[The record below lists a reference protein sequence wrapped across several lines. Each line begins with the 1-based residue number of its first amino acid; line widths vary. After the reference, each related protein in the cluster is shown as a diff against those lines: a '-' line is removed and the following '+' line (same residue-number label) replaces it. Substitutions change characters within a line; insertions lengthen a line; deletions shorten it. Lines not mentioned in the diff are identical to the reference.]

1 MIRTAFLAAA
11 LGTLALP
18 AAAVTVSATASLD
31 LTASEIPDGIE
42 VVLDADSDV
51 FEDAIGNAAASADL
65 SFPGGPDA
73 AGYDAVTGA
82 SASPIGDAFAD
93 AAVFD
98 FYTITDAAG
107 LGGSVT
113 IDVAWDLATDVS
125 DVGPGE
131 LGAAFAAFGIY
142 ELLEDGSEAVIAEVL
157 AASGDGTLTGLDLP
171 GVPATGAGARSITL
185 EFDPFGSRAFYVDV
199 AAFSVAL
206 SEVAPIPVP
215 AGGWLLLAG
224 LGGLALRRR
233 R

>member
-11 LGTLALP
+11 LGALALP
-18 AAAVTVSATASLD
+18 AAALTVSATASLD
-31 LTASEIPDGIE
+31 LTAGDIPDGIE
-42 VVLDADSDV
+42 IVLDADADV
-51 FEDAIGNAAASADL
+51 FEDASGDAAASAEL
-65 SFPGGPDA
+65 SFPDGPDV

-82 SASPIGDAFAD
+82 SASPTGEAFAD
-93 AAVFD
+93 AAAFD
-98 FYTITDAAG
+98 FYTITDTAG
-107 LGGSVT
+107 QGGSVT
-113 IDVAWDLATDVS
+113 IDIAWDLATAVS

-131 LGAAFAAFGIY
+131 VGAAFAGFGIY
-142 ELLEDGSEAVIAEVL
+142 ELLEDGGETVVGEVL
-157 AASGDGTLTGLDLP
+157 AASGEGALAELDLP
-171 GVPATGAGARSITL
+171 AVPATDAGAQSVTL

-206 SEVAPIPVP
+206 SDVAPIPLP